1 MTDHRLGLPGLRF
14 GDLPRELRGGE
25 RAMLAR
31 PQLVRGPQD
40 RHRVRPARGELAE
53 ERLGGHFRRRIHAL
67 RAKGGIL
74 GQRRAVGCPVDVR
87 ARRGDDGGAR
97 MLRKHR
103 DQRRRSED
111 VHAHRAPR
119 IPLRQR
125 RHRQPR
131 EMDDDVRTGAAE
143 RGAQIVV
150 PSDVA
155 AMDGHVARDG
165 REVRIRRIL
174 VREAVHLVTARD
186 QVLGEMAAREA
197 GEARD
202 EHAARHRRI
211 VLT

>member
-1 MTDHRLGLPGLRF
+1 
-14 GDLPRELRGGE
+14 
-25 RAMLAR
+25 
-31 PQLVRGPQD
+31 
-40 RHRVRPARGELAE
+40 
-53 ERLGGHFRRRIHAL
+53 
-67 RAKGGIL
+67 
-74 GQRRAVGCPVDVR
+74 
-87 ARRGDDGGAR
+87 

-131 EMDDDVRTGAAE
+131 EMDDDVRTSAAE